1 MKSFKSAFKLGV
13 FATIT
18 VAATGYYF
26 LKKNNETAGALL
38 DRSINSLEK
47 AANQA
52 NVALKDA
59 QMFAQNKARNAF
71 KNVNYHVENLKDD
84 VKETIEGVDKGIDE
98 LAQDAKKNVEKGI

>member
-1 MKSFKSAFKLGV
+1 MKSFKSMFRFGV

-47 AANQA
+47 AVNQA
-52 NVALKDA
+52 NTALKDA
-59 QMFAQNKARNAF
+59 QVYAQNKARNAF
-71 KNVNYHVENLKDD
+71 KNVNYHVDNLKDE
-84 VKETIEGVDKGIDE
+84 VQVTIDDIDDGIDD
-98 LAQDAKKNVEKGI
+98 LAQEAKNHVEKGL